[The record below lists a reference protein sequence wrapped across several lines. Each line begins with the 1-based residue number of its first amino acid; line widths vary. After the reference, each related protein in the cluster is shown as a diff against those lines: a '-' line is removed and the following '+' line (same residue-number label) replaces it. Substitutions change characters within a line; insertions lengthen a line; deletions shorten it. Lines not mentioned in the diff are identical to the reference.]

1 MNKTSFAITAAF
13 CVAIGFLIARF
24 IGPSET
30 PVPAKVEKA
39 VVAAETPKPKPAK
52 VAASK
57 PATAPVTP
65 TKRPPM
71 DEATKARYKAFGE
84 ETRKMALDL
93 AGGDEKKLG
102 QAFRNGMANPATQ
115 ELFKR
120 GREIGEAMRNA
131 QTDEERAQLEGQ
143 VIALREEGLGLLKAE
158 LDEIDATQAA
168 GQPAPTPAA
177 PAPVI
182 PAQGLM

>member
-1 MNKTSFAITAAF
+1 MNKTSVAITAAF
-13 CVAIGFLIARF
+13 CVAIGFLIARL

-30 PVPAKVEKA
+30 PAPAKVEKA
-39 VVAAETPKPKPAK
+39 VVAAPAAAPQPAK
-52 VAASK
+52 VAAPK
-57 PATAPVTP
+57 PVAPTQA
-65 TKRPPM
+65 KRPLM
-71 DEATKARYKAFGE
+71 DEATKARYKAFGD

-131 QTDEERAQLEGQ
+131 KTDAERTALEGE
-143 VIALREEGLGLLKAE
+143 VVALRDEGLGMLKAE
-158 LDEIDATQAA
+158 LAKIDAAGAA
-168 GQPAPTPAA
+168 GQPAPAPAA

>member
-1 MNKTSFAITAAF
+1 MNKTSVAITAAF
-13 CVAIGFLIARF
+13 CVAVGFLIARLV
-24 IGPSET
+24 GPSET
-30 PVPAKVEKA
+30 PAPATVEKP
-39 VVAAETPKPKPAK
+39 VVTAPTPAPQPTK
-52 VAASK
+52 VAAAPK
-57 PATAPVTP
+57 PVAPTQS
-65 TKRPPM
+65 KRPPM

-102 QAFRNGMANPATQ
+102 QAFRNGMINPATQ

-143 VIALREEGLGLLKAE
+143 VIALRDEGLGMLKAE
-158 LDEIDATQAA
+158 LEKIDATQPA
-168 GQPAPTPAA
+168 GQPAPAPAA